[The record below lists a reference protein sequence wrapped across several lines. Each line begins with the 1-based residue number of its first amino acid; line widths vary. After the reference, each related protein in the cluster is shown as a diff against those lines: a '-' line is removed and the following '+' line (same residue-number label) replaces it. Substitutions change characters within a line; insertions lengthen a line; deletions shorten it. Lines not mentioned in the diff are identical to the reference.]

1 MNITMSRAYF
11 QPQEKLAPCSNNE
24 VTYDGYCFVPAMDSS
39 VSLYSSKQFMITGV
53 LLIPP
58 KWARQGNTDCKQ
70 GNQNF
75 CSPDDPVAFGRF
87 AGFLAW
93 HYNGQNGHG
102 RITEFVI
109 MNEVNAAEW
118 YNVGCGNGKACNIDR
133 WVQNYGQ
140 VYNAAYDRIRREQAQ
155 APVLISFE
163 HHFES
168 VFDRH
173 ITAASPVSDLFL
185 SMIYKY
191 EP

>member
-1 MNITMSRAYF
+1 MNSSRAYF
-11 QPQEKLAPCSNNE
+11 QPEEKRAPCSGNE
-24 VTYDGYCFVPAMDSS
+24 VAYDGYCFIPAMNSG

-53 LLIPP
+53 LIIPP
-58 KWARQGNTDCKQ
+58 AWARQRNTDCKQ
-70 GNQNF
+70 PNKNF
-75 CSPDDPVAFGRF
+75 CAPDDPAAFGRF

-93 HYNGQNGHG
+93 YYNGQKGNG

-140 VYNAAYDRIRREQAQ
+140 VYNAAYDSIRREQAQ

-168 VFDRH
+168 SFDQYINH
-173 ITAASPVSDLFL
+173 LSPVSNHVA
-185 SMIYKY
+185 
-191 EP
+191 PG